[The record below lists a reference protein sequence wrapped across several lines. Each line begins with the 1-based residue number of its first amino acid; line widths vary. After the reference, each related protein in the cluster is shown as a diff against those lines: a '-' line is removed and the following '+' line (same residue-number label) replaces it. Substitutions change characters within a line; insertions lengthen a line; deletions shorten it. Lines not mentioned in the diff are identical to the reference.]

1 MKYIKRIIQFVF
13 ITCVCAFLFF
23 WLIFAVLNDSNSACN
38 GMPDRFLFGDSISHD
53 GVDYHLYFRTLGF
66 QKKTVYFEVYA
77 GEPVFD
83 ACNQTEQET
92 FFYSDYDDFEK
103 VQYVKDFVLRP
114 NGALQDE
121 TVKVTYTDDQNEGF
135 ANVYNVKFTGVEE

>member
-1 MKYIKRIIQFVF
+1 MAYIKRIIQSAF
-13 ITCVCAFLFF
+13 ILLACISAAACD
-23 WLIFAVLNDSNSACN
+23 DSQSACN

-53 GVDYHLYFRTLGF
+53 SVNYYLYFRTYGF
-66 QKKTVYFEVYA
+66 QKKVVYFEVYA

-83 ACNQTEQET
+83 ACNRTEQET

-114 NGALQDE
+114 NSGPDE
-121 TVKVTYTDDQNEGF
+121 ENVEITYTDDTTEGF
-135 ANVYNVKFTGVEE
+135 LNVYDVKFTGVEE